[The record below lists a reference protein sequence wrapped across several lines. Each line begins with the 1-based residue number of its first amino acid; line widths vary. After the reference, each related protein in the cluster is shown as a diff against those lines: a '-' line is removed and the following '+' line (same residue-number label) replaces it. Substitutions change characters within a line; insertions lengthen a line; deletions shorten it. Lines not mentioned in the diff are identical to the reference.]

1 MSERNIHE
9 TTLETKRLQGKEE
22 KRGGGERGGGEREII
37 TNFPWR
43 LQIKHVKASVF
54 NHKYRASSSCCCR
67 QSSKHNFKVF
77 IFLLFVL
84 TRFSCSSRVRF
95 YRILETKSLKEQ
107 RESVRDDGTTL
118 PRLDSCFVNRGGKHQ
133 RQTQRSEKKRMESFT
148 IDINEVCPPC
158 QQPLSRDIEGTKLI
172 KLVLPEK
179 IPATFQVMV
188 HTHTH
193 THTDGY
199 RSSAS
204 LL

>member
-95 YRILETKSLKEQ
+95 YRILCVEVCETKSLKEQ
-107 RESVRDDGTTL
+107 RESVRDNGTTL
-118 PRLDSCFVNRGGKHQ
+118 PRLDSCLLSAGGNVSDKQRGV
-133 RQTQRSEKKRMESFT
+133 KRMESFT
-148 IDINEVCPPC
+148 IDINERRSPP
-158 QQPLSRDIEGTKLI
+158 LFKLWY
-172 KLVLPEK
+172 
-179 IPATFQVMV
+179 
-188 HTHTH
+188 THTH

>member
-148 IDINEVCPPC
+148 IDINERRSPP
-158 QQPLSRDIEGTKLI
+158 LFKLWY
-172 KLVLPEK
+172 
-179 IPATFQVMV
+179 
-188 HTHTH
+188 THTH
-193 THTDGY
+193 THTRMDIDPARLFCCSSVAKK
-199 RSSAS
+199 RSYGTT
-204 LL
+204 